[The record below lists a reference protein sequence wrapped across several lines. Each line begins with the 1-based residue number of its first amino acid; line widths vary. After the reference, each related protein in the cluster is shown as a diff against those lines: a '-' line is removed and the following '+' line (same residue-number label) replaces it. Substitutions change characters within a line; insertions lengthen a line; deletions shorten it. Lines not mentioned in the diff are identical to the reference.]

1 MMIYKWYVILFLLHS
16 LLCIVTRYCSM
27 STPPSGKGF
36 SHQNQLCIII
46 NILLDF
52 KLKWVINT
60 QYLISSFLF
69 YLFIYC
75 FVFKDVNA
83 TVLSSW
89 WHLLYCERL
98 ATRWRKKQPYSYWRF
113 SNEICID
120 FFSFCFSML
129 PSEASFYILCNI

>member
-1 MMIYKWYVILFLLHS
+1 MQCNTLLFNEHATKWQRIYH
-16 LLCIVTRYCSM
+16 
-27 STPPSGKGF
+27 

-120 FFSFCFSML
+120 FFFFLFLHAAFRGQFLHFMQYL
-129 PSEASFYILCNI
+129 IMYYILN